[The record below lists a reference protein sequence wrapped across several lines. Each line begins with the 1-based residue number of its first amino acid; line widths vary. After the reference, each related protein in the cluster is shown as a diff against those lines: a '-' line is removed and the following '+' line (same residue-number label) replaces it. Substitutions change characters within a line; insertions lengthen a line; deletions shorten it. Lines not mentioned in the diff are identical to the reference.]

1 MTKAIVRIP
10 TKKNRGGGEPTG
22 STLKRLMYI
31 FMPKKPGAARDVDD
45 RVLWVAGDLGGFGF
59 PLRDA
64 RLMAEALECGHE
76 HFPGRRTR
84 HLIVSCAAG
93 LPEVKRAEAFGRLY
107 DSAPLLAKAIGADRW
122 MAAAHDDTDCP
133 HFHFA
138 CANFDKKK
146 ARRLDITPKLLKWL
160 QTMDWT
166 IHLESGKRK
175 RTKRKSKRGMA
186 IEEALERKEKGR
198 WAKKNVVIRKL
209 RDFLVS
215 KRAPAMGNDD
225 LADWL
230 MEAHLP
236 PGWEKEKLK
245 AKSGKNRFDP
255 AIIIDGEGLKFSRF
269 FNSLG
274 IEKPGMQSPS
284 GAAWEY

>member
-1 MTKAIVRIP
+1 MKAIVRIP

-22 STLKRLMYI
+22 STFKRLMYI
-31 FMPKKPGAARDVDD
+31 FMPQKPGAVRPVDD
-45 RVLWVAGDLGGFGF
+45 RVLWVAGDLGGYGY
-59 PLRDA
+59 PVRDA

-76 HFPGRRTR
+76 HFSGRRTR

-93 LPEVKRAEAFGRLY
+93 LPEVQRAEAFGRLY
-107 DSAPLLAKAIGADRW
+107 NSASLLAKAIGADRW

-146 ARRLDITPKLLKWL
+146 GRRLDISPKLLKWL

-186 IEEALERKEKGR
+186 IEAARDREEKGR
-198 WAKKNVVIRKL
+198 WANKNIVIEKL
-209 RDFLVS
+209 RDFLNS

-230 MEAHLP
+230 MREDLP
-236 PGWEKEKLK
+236 PGWEKRKLK

-269 FNSLG
+269 FNSLRIEMPG
-274 IEKPGMQSPS
+274 IQQPS
-284 GAAWEY
+284 EGGFNY

>member
-31 FMPKKPGAARDVDD
+31 FMSQKPGAARDVDD
-45 RVLWVAGDLGGFGF
+45 RVLWVTGDLGGFGF

-76 HFPGRRTR
+76 HFEGRRSR
-84 HLIVSCAAG
+84 HLILSCAAG
-93 LPEVKRAEAFGRLY
+93 LPAVKRAEAFDRLY
-107 DSAPLLAKAIGADRW
+107 ASAPLLAKAIGATRW
-122 MAAAHDDTDCP
+122 MAAAHDDTDSP
-133 HFHFA
+133 HLHFV
-138 CANFDKKK
+138 CTNFDEKNG
-146 ARRLDITPKLLKWL
+146 RRLNITPALLKRL

-166 IHLESGKRK
+166 VHLESGKRN

-186 IEEALERKEKGR
+186 IEAAHDREEKDR
-198 WAKKNVVIRKL
+198 WANKGIVIKKL
-209 RDFLVS
+209 RDFLNS
-215 KRAPAMGNDD
+215 KNAPVMGNDS

-230 MEAHLP
+230 MKADLP
-236 PGWEKEKLK
+236 RGWEKRKLK
-245 AKSGKNRFDP
+245 ARSGKHRSDP

-269 FNSLG
+269 FDTLG
-274 IEKPGMQSPS
+274 IENPGMQSPS
-284 GAAWEY
+284 SPDLGY

>member
-22 STLKRLMYI
+22 STHKRLAYI
-31 FMPKKPGAARDVDD
+31 FMRQKPGAARFVDD
-45 RVLWVAGDLGGFGF
+45 RVLWVTGDLGGYGF

-64 RLMAEALECGHE
+64 PLMAEALECGHE
-76 HFPGRRTR
+76 HFQGRRTR

-93 LPEVKRAEAFGRLY
+93 LPPVKRADAFVSLFA
-107 DSAPLLAKAIGADRW
+107 SAPLLAKAIGATRW
-122 MAAAHDDTDCP
+122 VAAAHDDTDCP

-138 CANFDKKK
+138 CANFDEQKG
-146 ARRLDITPKLLKWL
+146 RRLDITPKLLKWL

-186 IEEALERKEKGR
+186 IEEALEKEEKGR

-209 RDFLVS
+209 RDFLNS
-215 KRAPAMGNDD
+215 KRAPAMGNED
-225 LADWL
+225 LANWL
-230 MEAHLP
+230 MMTRLP
-236 PGWEKEKLK
+236 PGWEKGKLK
-245 AKSGKNRFDP
+245 AKSGKNRIDP

-274 IEKPGMQSPS
+274 IEKPGLQEPSQS
-284 GAAWEY
+284 GFNY